1 MEILHLNDSDTYR
14 LQAEK
19 VTRKWW
25 LELIEKSTGLT
36 WIIYCD
42 TKKHAQACFKG
53 MTCDEARA
61 WMDRLRITPIK
72 MYKTNVF
79 KKGQL

>member
-1 MEILHLNDSDTYR
+1 MDILQLGQDDVYT

-19 VTRKWW
+19 TTNKWW
-25 LELIEKSTGLT
+25 LELIERATGLT

-53 MTCDEARA
+53 MTMQECRD
-61 WMDRLRITPIK
+61 WMDRLKVQPVK
-72 MYKTNVF
+72 MYKSNV
-79 KKGQL
+79 K